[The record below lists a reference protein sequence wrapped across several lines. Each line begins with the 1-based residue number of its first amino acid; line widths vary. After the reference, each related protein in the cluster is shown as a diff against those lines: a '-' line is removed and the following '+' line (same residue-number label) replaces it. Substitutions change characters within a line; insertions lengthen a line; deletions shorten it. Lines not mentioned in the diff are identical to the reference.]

1 MGYIQTYNLPFQN
14 MSIVLVALTLTDL
27 KPLQNKGYSNE
38 SKYTVGRRRN
48 RKRANLGL
56 LRQGWQRVIEMRT
69 KATACAIH
77 SSLRAQHQTKVRL
90 THHDDGTGSF
100 HWLKIIAA
108 TIAPVSMFKHHFS
121 RERGQQNLFFIF
133 TMYKVPQ
140 NFHLRWLPLVSHS
153 RGPHHLQWHKPSF
166 WVRRLEERYMKIR
179 TPCAQSSGSRHLQH
193 TLLGRTSIR
202 KLPNSYKKKDTTKLV

>member
-1 MGYIQTYNLPFQN
+1 
-14 MSIVLVALTLTDL
+14 
-27 KPLQNKGYSNE
+27 
-38 SKYTVGRRRN
+38 
-48 RKRANLGL
+48 
-56 LRQGWQRVIEMRT
+56 MRT

-77 SSLRAQHQTKVRL
+77 NSLRAQHQPKVRL
-90 THHDDGTGSF
+90 THHYDEAGSF
-100 HWLKIIAA
+100 HWLKIVAT
-108 TIAPVSMFKHHFS
+108 TIAPVSTN
-121 RERGQQNLFFIF
+121 GQPSFQQGKEASNGAFVQLEYMVF
-133 TMYKVPQ
+133 TMYKVSQ
-140 NFHLRWLPLVSHS
+140 NLHLPSFHPVSHS